1 MVRKDDYS
9 KCHGEQHTCLYYFI
23 CPLLRGLQDGVIR
36 RLLTQ
41 LYSFIYIFCYSCIFF
56 SPSFLLGAAAP
67 VSESPSPQARPQSSL
82 WSDGAAPCWELQSQ
96 ATDTPAADVTETRK
110 MVSEQ
115 VTMATRVCA
124 SASISHS
131 VGERGGER
139 SWRGEWCRNQRREE
153 RCGKSSRTERGEER
167 ETQALYEERIERSQ
181 RKRRGMIEGVDGV
194 KLSEM

>member
-1 MVRKDDYS
+1 M
-9 KCHGEQHTCLYYFI
+9 
-23 CPLLRGLQDGVIR
+23 
-36 RLLTQ
+36 TQ

-115 VTMATRVCA
+115 VTMATQVCA

-167 ETQALYEERIERSQ
+167 ERHKHYMKRGLKDHRGKEE
-181 RKRRGMIEGVDGV
+181 G
-194 KLSEM
+194 